1 MDLQEFKSRID
12 IVRIIENYLI
22 LRKEGAFY
30 KANCPFHAEKT
41 ASFIININKGYWHCF
56 GCGKGGDAIK
66 FLQDYKNLS
75 FAEAVAE
82 VAKLENI
89 ELNFNSTQKEEFGFL
104 KELNEYFKNN
114 FNEESLAFCKK
125 RGLDES
131 DIGEFELGYTE
142 DLENLLRFLKAKN
155 YINIAK
161 KLGYI
166 KENQKGFYSLFVGRL
181 SFVIKDSFGRVRGFS
196 TRELKAGGKLGKY
209 VNSLNSELFNKSFL
223 LYGFDKAKDYARLS
237 KKLYLCEGFF
247 DAIALQKAGFKSAVA
262 CLGTAFTHSH
272 LSLIKRLNVENL
284 ELVFVPDKDKAGYEA
299 VNKALWLCFENE
311 FFNLKV
317 ALCKKNVKD
326 VGEFM
331 QKYDIK
337 SLALHTYEGLEFY
350 IKFAMQKAQN
360 SEAKHALFIKLKK
373 MIESVSNFYLKKELF
388 SKAAS
393 YLNIDESEFLKAK
406 KTFKNDMEN
415 QRQILQIIKSALN
428 DEDFKERLIYYA
440 GEFLD
445 RAFFNDEGKKRE
457 LLADENVKI
466 YAKERQNEALKA
478 FVLSNLYKQKE
489 SEREP
494 LRLKELASKIAQIKS
509 EV

>member
-41 ASFIININKGYWHCF
+41 ASFVINVNKGYWHCF

-66 FLQDYKNLS
+66 FLQVYKNLS
-75 FAEAVAE
+75 FSEAAAEI
-82 VAKLENI
+82 AKLENI
-89 ELNFNSTQKEEFGFL
+89 EFSFNLTQKEEFSF
-104 KELNEYFKNN
+104 LNELGAYFKNN
-114 FNEESLAFCKK
+114 FNEQTLAFCKK

-131 DIGEFELGYTE
+131 DVGEFELGYTG
-142 DLENLLRFLKAKN
+142 DLENLVRFLKAKN
-155 YINIAK
+155 YMNLAK

-166 KENQKGFYSLFVGRL
+166 KENQNGFYSLFVGRL

-262 CLGTAFTHSH
+262 SCGTAFTQAH

-317 ALCKKNVKD
+317 AVCKKNVKD

-331 QKYDIK
+331 EKYAIK

-350 IKFAMQKAQN
+350 IKSALTKAQN
-360 SEAKHALFIKLKK
+360 SEAKHALFLKLKK
-373 MIESVSNFYLKKELF
+373 MIEGVSNFYLKNELYE
-388 SKAAS
+388 KAAL
-393 YLNIDESEFLKAK
+393 YLGLDKKEFLKTK
-406 KTFKNDMEN
+406 KAFKESGEN

-445 RAFFNDEGKKRE
+445 REFLNDEGKKRE
-457 LLADENVKI
+457 LLADESVGI
-466 YAKERQNEALKA
+466 YPKERQNEALKA
-478 FVLSNLYKQKE
+478 FVLSRLYKQKE
-489 SEREP
+489 SEKEP
-494 LRLKELASKIAQIKS
+494 LRLKELTSQIAKIKS
-509 EV
+509 EI